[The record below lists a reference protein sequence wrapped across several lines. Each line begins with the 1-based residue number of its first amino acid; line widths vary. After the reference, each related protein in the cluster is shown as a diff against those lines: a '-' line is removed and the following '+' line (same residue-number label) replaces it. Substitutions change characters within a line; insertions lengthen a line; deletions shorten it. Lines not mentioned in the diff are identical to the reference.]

1 MQALTIGVYS
11 SNMAFDKAVIPLG
24 VAVFTLAPLEIDACM
39 LICIKVSR
47 ITISSEKAATK
58 MIITIIRMY

>member
-1 MQALTIGVYS
+1 
-11 SNMAFDKAVIPLG
+11 MAFDKAVIPLG